1 MPLSLFHRSS
11 PKLTNPLGQADII
24 SDEIIPGD
32 KDKIEVELER
42 NGNFNALQRYRYVT
56 HWKYI
61 VRPDTAPGRLDTEED
76 LREVVQE
83 EMSIKNGTVTPET
96 EERLRVLNAQY
107 WHLSQ
112 QWWSSRSGLS
122 HGQLRAFTLWR
133 SQSDWYMHPSLVEC
147 CTDRQGCCAR
157 GCGCCTNRKVDPS
170 RSLGIGHCTV
180 ECACCQK
187 ARGFEVSPD
196 EKKKL
201 KAQLKI
207 EIPETDFYTTRMKL
221 VSIWGLCANDWG
233 DKHDTMIDAPP
244 SYGQI
249 EKGRTGLMK
258 RLQEK
263 IQK

>member
-24 SDEIIPGD
+24 PDEIIPGD
-32 KDKIEVELER
+32 KAKIEVELER
-42 NGNFNALQRYRYVT
+42 NGDFNALQRYRYVT
-56 HWKYI
+56 LRKHT
-61 VRPDTAPGRLDTEED
+61 VRPDTAPRLLDTEED

-107 WHLSQ
+107 WRLSQ
-112 QWWSSRSGLS
+112 QWWSSRSRLS
-122 HGQLRAFTLWR
+122 HVQLRAFTLWR
-133 SQSDWYMHPSLVEC
+133 SQSDWYMHPNLVEFC
-147 CTDRQGCCAR
+147 AGRQGCCAR
-157 GCGCCTNRKVDPS
+157 GCSCCTNRKVDPS

-180 ECACCQK
+180 ECSCCRK

-207 EIPETDFYTTRMKL
+207 ELPEMDFYTCRMKL
-221 VSIWGLCANDWG
+221 VSIWGLGANDWG
-233 DKHDTMIDAPP
+233 DKRDTMIDAPP
-244 SYGQI
+244 SYDQI
-249 EKGRTGLMK
+249 EKGKTGLMK

-263 IQK
+263 IRK

>member
-11 PKLTNPLGQADII
+11 PKLVNPLGQADMGQA
-24 SDEIIPGD
+24 DIIPGD
-32 KDKIEVELER
+32 KGEIEVELER
-42 NGNFNALQRYRYVT
+42 NGDFNALQRYRYVT
-56 HWKYI
+56 HLKYI
-61 VRPDTAPGRLDTEED
+61 ISPDTAPRLLDTEEN

-83 EMSIKNGTVTPET
+83 EMSIKNGTVTLET

-107 WHLSQ
+107 WRLSQ

-122 HGQLRAFTLWR
+122 HCQLRAFTLWR

-147 CTDRQGCCAR
+147 CAGRQGCCAR

-180 ECACCQK
+180 ECACCRK

-201 KAQLKI
+201 KAQFKI
-207 EIPETDFYTTRMKL
+207 EQPKPEFYTARMER

-233 DKHDTMIDAPP
+233 DKRDTMINAPP
-244 SYGQI
+244 SYDQI
-249 EKGRTGLMK
+249 EKGKTGLMK

-263 IQK
+263 IRK